1 MILSAASRYSPEEL
15 RFCLRC
21 KALKDVRDVGL
32 RFEIFSL
39 DDSVVGTV
47 FSDQAVTAKEG
58 EELALT
64 LSLSTKNFAPAKF
77 RVVALA
83 YENDQYGNQLFI
95 DRVDP
100 AMYFEVLPASDSSLL
115 WLHQYWGYVHF
126 DDVKLLDH
134 TSFDGN

>member
-1 MILSAASRYSPEEL
+1 MQ
-15 RFCLRC
+15 
-21 KALKDVRDVGL
+21 DVGL

-39 DDSVVGTV
+39 DDSVIGTV

-100 AMYFEVLPASDSSLL
+100 AMYFEVLPSSENSLF

-126 DDVKLLDH
+126 DNLTLLD
-134 TSFDGN
+134 SSLSSDND